1 MSLLI
6 IEVSVIS
13 KGLSL
18 CHVKGSLRLSVN
30 GKRKESDFCENKLA
44 DNKHAKTAVSI
55 LPIQEL
61 RVNFQQLWL
70 SKSVF
75 NMLINFSV

>member
-6 IEVSVIS
+6 IEVSVTS

-18 CHVKGSLRLSVN
+18 CHVKGSLRLSVR
-30 GKRKESDFCENKLA
+30 GKRKEPDFCA
-44 DNKHAKTAVSI
+44 DRLVNNKHAKTAVNNV

-61 RVNFQQLWL
+61 R
-70 SKSVF
+70 
-75 NMLINFSV
+75 INF